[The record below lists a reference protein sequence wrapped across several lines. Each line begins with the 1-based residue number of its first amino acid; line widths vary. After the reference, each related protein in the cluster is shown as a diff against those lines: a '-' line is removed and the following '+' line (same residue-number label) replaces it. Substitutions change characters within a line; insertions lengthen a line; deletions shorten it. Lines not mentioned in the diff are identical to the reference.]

1 MEIKFIDEEDYNK
14 TKFFT
19 EKTKNDQVKNE
30 CVLISKILDQC
41 EKEIERITGIS
52 LE

>member
-1 MEIKFIDEEDYNK
+1 MITQSK
-14 TKFFT
+14 T
-19 EKTKNDQVKNE
+19 DQVKTE
-30 CVLISKILDQC
+30 GVLISKILDYC